1 MTNRYAG
8 EIHINPIRVLRKDDF
23 NNDGL
28 IKDIEATLKEAI
40 DLNQKIAERLQKLNV
55 WLDKKKYSPAIRFQF
70 AEGGYISMNGLPDH
84 QLRELAS
91 QGMIE
96 LFDYATEREW
106 VKKYGADF
114 GIVWQNGRGVEI

>member
-1 MTNRYAG
+1 MINRYAG

-23 NNDGL
+23 NNDGH

-40 DLNQKIAERLQKLNV
+40 DLNQKIAERLQKLKA
-55 WLDKKKYSPAIRFQF
+55 WLDQKKYPPAIRFQF

-84 QLRELAS
+84 QLQELTS

-96 LFDYATEREW
+96 LFDYATDRDW
-106 VKKYGADF
+106 VKKHGPQF
-114 GIVWQNGRGVEI
+114 GLVWENGRGVEV